1 MLIFSIQLITPEQ
14 QADDMLF
21 HSQKEI
27 AIHFERLRA
36 EHPTKQE
43 DRALQLCHS
52 HCIPL
57 CNPWVYLTWF
67 CLSCY
72 ICFPFASAFS
82 PRFGSRY
89 CLSTNWLFS
98 GLGSNCFCAFSCCPV
113 GMAELCL
120 RADSIVR
127 PMSQMAW
134 IYFPFSRC
142 VSPALSQCSLFSP
155 SFVSAN

>member
-57 CNPWVYLTWF
+57 CNPWVYLT
-67 CLSCY
+67 
-72 ICFPFASAFS
+72 
-82 PRFGSRY
+82 
-89 CLSTNWLFS
+89 
-98 GLGSNCFCAFSCCPV
+98 
-113 GMAELCL
+113 
-120 RADSIVR
+120 
-127 PMSQMAW
+127 
-134 IYFPFSRC
+134 
-142 VSPALSQCSLFSP
+142 
-155 SFVSAN
+155 